1 MGVIRIK
8 QSLSEQLLVGQ
19 PLPRPLLI
27 RAGTAG
33 LVGTSASGQTL
44 DLVKKMDPSAKLLG
58 SEAQDIAHQEKLRLS
73 NILRRHKE
81 GKRVRNLAA
90 EAPQLLP
97 KSRAHA
103 RRAPALD
110 PVDSC

>member
-1 MGVIRIK
+1 MG
-8 QSLSEQLLVGQ
+8 
-19 PLPRPLLI
+19 
-27 RAGTAG
+27 AG

-103 RRAPALD
+103 CRAPMLE
-110 PVDSC
+110 PVDHSTATPIPLRRYQSTDPRH